1 MRSWSTHVPPGHGL
15 SQAQVAALYC
25 TCIIT
30 ELTCVPAVSLQK
42 TKKLAV
48 HGKGYRLN
56 IFDTA
61 GQERY
66 RTLSTSYYRGAHG
79 VIVVYD
85 ISNRKS
91 FLSLDRWIEEARSNA
106 SENAVIYLVSYE
118 ILGPCEKG
126 YASGRFGSADIHIFV
141 VNRWAANWTRLP
153 RVAHAPCH

>member
-1 MRSWSTHVPPGHGL
+1 MCACGVTS
-15 SQAQVAALYC
+15 
-25 TCIIT
+25 
-30 ELTCVPAVSLQK
+30 QK

-118 ILGPCEKG
+118 IPRPVH
-126 YASGRFGSADIHIFV
+126 SSQFGGADIYMYFV
-141 VNRWAANWTRLP
+141 ANRWAANWTRSP
-153 RVAHAPCH
+153 RVAHAPCR